1 MRALLR
7 NTPVIPV
14 VVIEDAS
21 KAVPVARALIAGELP
36 IIEITLRTAAAYDAI
51 AAIAAD
57 VPEAFVGAGTVLNGD
72 QARAA
77 VSAGAGYIVSPGL
90 HDGVVSAANDM
101 SVPVVPGVASA
112 SEVQRAWNHGLR
124 VLKFFPASLA
134 GGVPMLRALAGVF
147 RDVEFIPTGGV
158 SAKNLRDYLE
168 VPSVIACGGSWLTP
182 SSAIQ
187 SGGYAEITGLAA
199 DAVSI
204 ARRAKGQ
211 R

>member
-1 MRALLR
+1 MRALLK
-7 NTPVIPV
+7 NTPVVPV

-51 AAIAAD
+51 AAIAKD

-112 SEVQRAWNHGLR
+112 SEVQQAWNHGLR

-134 GGVPMLRALAGVF
+134 GGVPMLRALAAVF

-158 SAKNLRDYLE
+158 SAQNLRDYLE

-182 SSAIQ
+182 SSAIE
-187 SGGYAEITGLAA
+187 SGGYAESTGPAA
-199 DAVSI
+199 EAVSI
-204 ARRAKGQ
+204 ARRAKG
-211 R
+211 RR

>member
-1 MRALLR
+1 M
-7 NTPVIPV
+7 
-14 VVIEDAS
+14 
-21 KAVPVARALIAGELP
+21 
-36 IIEITLRTAAAYDAI
+36 
-51 AAIAAD
+51 
-57 VPEAFVGAGTVLNGD
+57 PEAFVGAGTVLNGD

-134 GGVPMLRALAGVF
+134 GGVPMLRALAAVF

-158 SAKNLRDYLE
+158 SAQNLRDYLE

-182 SSAIQ
+182 SSAIE

-199 DAVSI
+199 EAVSI
-204 ARRAKGQ
+204 ARRAKG
-211 R
+211 RR

>member
-1 MRALLR
+1 MRALLK
-7 NTPVIPV
+7 NTPVVPV

-51 AAIAAD
+51 AAIAKD
-57 VPEAFVGAGTVLNGD
+57 VPEAFVGAGTVLNAD

-134 GGVPMLRALAGVF
+134 GGVPMLRALAAVF

-158 SAKNLRDYLE
+158 SAQNLRDYLE

-182 SSAIQ
+182 SSAIE

-199 DAVSI
+199 EAVSI
-204 ARRAKGQ
+204 ARRAKG
-211 R
+211 RR

>member
-1 MRALLR
+1 MRALLK
-7 NTPVIPV
+7 NTPVVPV

-36 IIEITLRTAAAYDAI
+36 IIEITLRTGAAYDAI

-90 HDGVVSAANDM
+90 HDGVVSAAKDM

-134 GGVPMLRALAGVF
+134 GGVPMLRALAAVF

-187 SGGYAEITGLAA
+187 SGGYAEITELAA
-199 DAVSI
+199 EAVSI